1 MVNPVG
7 AFVKPTSLSIPIR
20 SVRSRS
26 PSVSEL
32 SRSIS
37 TERPRTPRPVS
48 SSRGST
54 VGSFEFVRP
63 IAQELSSF
71 STSQDNGLLDLSGR
85 NARVGSANVSTSG
98 YGSVFKSSSNVGVS
112 REWLS
117 TVIGDASSMEVS
129 KTGRDSN
136 GHTSV
141 FATGFGSLIR
151 NVSPFKP
158 SVGERELSTSA
169 AQGSA
174 FLEVEER
181 RQVSNVL
188 NFDQIQKMEKYAKFT
203 PTSVSLSHFLDHN
216 FDGKGLEKSYLFLR
230 REIPVRLANIM
241 MELELLPAELLA
253 QPACQ
258 EIVRQYSTSF
268 IEVLEFENVP
278 NSPSTHDMFN
288 QLLTNIRHRHQDT
301 VPRMAEALHNLRDA
315 GNLNVNSKD
324 RLNIAIQYFLDRLY
338 MSRISIQML
347 IAHHKSLYCPEES
360 KAVDLGNTGTIDPRC
375 DAVKVAKMAY
385 ENAAFLCEQIYMD
398 APKLDLE
405 WVDLTD
411 NEKSSVEFVYIPSH
425 LYHMFFEVF
434 KNSMRAT
441 MEFHEDTDTL
451 PDVKVQVV
459 KSPQDISVKISD
471 QGGGISRSVSENCF
485 LYLYTSASRVKLTG
499 GDMGGTTS
507 TNTPMHGLGY
517 GLPLSR
523 LYARY
528 FGGDMKMASCDGYG
542 TDTYIY
548 LRALESDARE
558 MLPIFNAN
566 SSFKLKDTSNQVE
579 DWTKDE

>member
-1 MVNPVG
+1 
-7 AFVKPTSLSIPIR
+7 
-20 SVRSRS
+20 
-26 PSVSEL
+26 
-32 SRSIS
+32 
-37 TERPRTPRPVS
+37 
-48 SSRGST
+48 
-54 VGSFEFVRP
+54 
-63 IAQELSSF
+63 
-71 STSQDNGLLDLSGR
+71 
-85 NARVGSANVSTSG
+85 
-98 YGSVFKSSSNVGVS
+98 
-112 REWLS
+112 
-117 TVIGDASSMEVS
+117 
-129 KTGRDSN
+129 
-136 GHTSV
+136 
-141 FATGFGSLIR
+141 
-151 NVSPFKP
+151 
-158 SVGERELSTSA
+158 
-169 AQGSA
+169 
-174 FLEVEER
+174 
-181 RQVSNVL
+181 
-188 NFDQIQKMEKYAKFT
+188 
-203 PTSVSLSHFLDHN
+203 
-216 FDGKGLEKSYLFLR
+216 
-230 REIPVRLANIM
+230 
-241 MELELLPAELLA
+241 
-253 QPACQ
+253 
-258 EIVRQYSTSF
+258 
-268 IEVLEFENVP
+268 
-278 NSPSTHDMFN
+278 
-288 QLLTNIRHRHQDT
+288 
-301 VPRMAEALHNLRDA
+301 MAEALHNLRDA

-360 KAVDLGNTGTIDPRC
+360 KAVDLGNTGTIDPKC

-398 APKLDLE
+398 APKLDIE

-411 NEKSSVEFVYIPSH
+411 TEKSSVEFVYIPSH

-441 MEFHEDTDTL
+441 MEFHEDADTL

-471 QGGGISRSVSENCF
+471 QGGGISRSISENCF
-485 LYLYTSASRVKLTG
+485 LYLYTSASRVKLTS